1 MKTGNLGIALAMT
14 ALLGASL
21 SAQVSEWSGFVTA
34 ETRVF
39 EDSPLFSEQKD
50 GASAALIFE
59 PEYYAEWQEGDRA
72 FEFTPYFRTDTH
84 DSERRLFDIRE
95 LSYLMVEGDWEVRVG
110 ISKVFWGVTESQHL
124 VDTINQTDLV
134 ASPDGEDKLGQPMI
148 HVVRV
153 TPFGDLEAFLLPGF
167 RERTFPGE
175 RGRLRSSLRVDTD
188 NPLFES
194 SAEEGHIDGALR
206 WFQIAGDF
214 DIGLHYFRGTN
225 REPGFV
231 LGADGDNE
239 PVLRPYYEQMDQVG
253 LDLQYTRDGWLLKL
267 EAIGRDS
274 SSDRFS
280 ATVGG
285 FEYTLYGVGGS
296 AVDVGL
302 LAEGHFDSRG
312 EAAPTPFNRDLFV
325 GSRLTWND
333 DADTALVAGGFI
345 DLDNDS
351 VMARVEYE
359 RRIGQSYK
367 IELEVQKLMN
377 VAASDAFY
385 SFRRD
390 SYAQLS
396 ISRYW

>member
-1 MKTGNLGIALAMT
+1 MKLGFLAQVSISALAAVST
-14 ALLGASL
+14 VR
-21 SAQVSEWSGFVTA
+21 AQESEWSGYVTV

-39 EDSPLFSEQKD
+39 EESPLLENQKD

-59 PEYYAEWQEGDRA
+59 PEFYAEWQEGDRA
-72 FEFTPYFRTDTH
+72 FEFTPYLRTDTH

-95 LSYLMVEGDWEVRVG
+95 LSYLMVAGDWEARVG
-110 ISKVFWGVTESQHL
+110 ISKVFWGVAESQHL

-167 RERTFPGE
+167 RERTFPGK
-175 RGRLRSSLRVDTD
+175 RGRLLSSMTVDTD
-188 NPLFES
+188 NPLYES
-194 SAEEGHIDGALR
+194 AAEEGHVDAALR

-231 LGADGDNE
+231 PGTDGEGAS
-239 PVLRPYYEQMDQVG
+239 VLRPYYEQMDQLG
-253 LDLQYTRDGWLLKL
+253 LDLQYTRGGWLLKW

-285 FEYTLYGVGGS
+285 LEYTLFGIGGS
-296 AVDVGL
+296 AIDVGV

-312 EAAPTPFNRDLFV
+312 EGAPTPFNRDLFF

-333 DADTALVAGGFI
+333 DADTALVAGGGI

-359 RRIGQSYK
+359 RRIGRSYK
-367 IELEVQKLMN
+367 IELEAQKLMN
-377 VAASDAFY
+377 VAPNDPFY
-385 SFRRD
+385 SLRRD
-390 SYAQLS
+390 SYLQLS
-396 ISRYW
+396 ISRFW